1 MTNEQ
6 AFYLLKH
13 FNSIDLSLVDQF
25 IGFGYSE
32 KDIKAQFAVIGSKF
46 DHAFCQNP
54 FALESLI
61 NGLEPIDQIVQSN
74 GRIAS
79 VYQFDRTVGTEQVI
93 ARNIVH
99 QNEIV
104 QMNRNGVIVDA
115 VQLAQL
121 PLTNKL
127 VVVRSSEGAWITAFP
142 GNYAPA
148 FPSAW
153 MNDTEIELAETFWK
167 NHVFVNL

>member
-1 MTNEQ
+1 MTHEQ

-13 FNSIDLSLVDQF
+13 FNSIDRSLVDQF

-32 KDIKAQFAVIGSKF
+32 KDIMAQFAVIGSKF
-46 DHAFCQNP
+46 EKAFCQNP
-54 FALESLI
+54 FDLESLI

-79 VYQFDRTVGTEQVI
+79 VYQFDQVVGTEQVI

-99 QNEIV
+99 QNDII
-104 QMNRNGVIVDA
+104 QLDRNGVIVDT
-115 VQLAQL
+115 VKLAHL
-121 PLTNKL
+121 PLTDKL

-153 MNDTEIELAETFWK
+153 MNDTELQLATTFWK
-167 NHVFVNL
+167 NHVFVTL